1 MIKFYLLISIL
12 LPLSLFAQENEEEI
26 PIEEQRNKTE
36 FTELGKK
43 FIHQRL
49 VQAETFERYLDKKFI
64 GTKRYGLEGGEATVP
79 GLEQIVKQACLAYK
93 PSQVAQYLYKLSKS
107 FNRFYAEVSV
117 LHTKEE
123 ALKSARLE
131 LVESVSISLKK
142 GLGLLGIT
150 PPEKM

>member
-1 MIKFYLLISIL
+1 MLQADPQKEITFDVKSWTNFEGHTGPYLMYTYSRTCSILRKEEDSQTEKRAADYQALTHPREKDLLLLIYD
-12 LPLSLFAQENEEEI
+12 FNE
-26 PIEEQRNKTE
+26 
-36 FTELGKK
+36 
-43 FIHQRL
+43 
-49 VQAETFERYLDKKFI
+49 V
-64 GTKRYGLEGGEATVP
+64 
-79 GLEQIVKQACLAYK
+79 VKQACLAYK